1 MSELLVASSAADTP
15 GQGMSVT
22 AGALL
27 RDAREAAGLHIAAL
41 AVALKVPVAKLEAL
55 EADNFSALPDM
66 VFVRALA
73 SSVCRTLKIDPQAV
87 LALLPQGE
95 GPRLSAGDVG
105 LNAPVKGFAGRSS
118 AAPFKG
124 AGSRS
129 FVWAVG
135 LLLIGAAL
143 MMFLPRG
150 LDADLSALLK
160 QPETTTKIPMPTGNV
175 AQEISVAVGAEQRV
189 PSAAPAPAPA
199 PAPAAAAAPAPAPA
213 PAAAAA
219 AGVGVELPAGES
231 IKPAGIA
238 SHPIVLPS
246 VEASAPSS
254 APAADAPSGVLAFK
268 ARSESW
274 IQVRDAAGALVL
286 QRNLAPNELVSVSG
300 VLPLAVVIGRADA
313 TEVFVRGKPYD
324 IGPVSRE
331 NVARFEVK

>member
-1 MSELLVASSAADTP
+1 M
-15 GQGMSVT
+15 T

-95 GPRLSAGDVG
+95 GPRLSAADVG

-189 PSAAPAPAPA
+189 PSAAPAP
-199 PAPAAAAAPAPAPA
+199 
-213 PAAAAA
+213 AAA

>member
-118 AAPFKG
+118 AATFKG

-199 PAPAAAAAPAPAPA
+199 P
-213 PAAAAA
+213 AAA

>member
-124 AGSRS
+124 AGTRS

-189 PSAAPAPAPA
+189 PSAAPAPAP
-199 PAPAAAAAPAPAPA
+199 
-213 PAAAAA
+213 A

>member
-189 PSAAPAPAPA
+189 PSAAPAPA
-199 PAPAAAAAPAPAPA
+199 AAA
-213 PAAAAA
+213 AAAAA

-254 APAADAPSGVLAFK
+254 APATDAPSGVLAFK

>member
-1 MSELLVASSAADTP
+1 M
-15 GQGMSVT
+15 T

-199 PAPAAAAAPAPAPA
+199 PASAP
-213 PAAAAA
+213 A

>member
-189 PSAAPAPAPA
+189 PSAAPA
-199 PAPAAAAAPAPAPA
+199 
-213 PAAAAA
+213 AAAAA
-219 AGVGVELPAGES
+219 AAAVGVGVELPAGES

-254 APAADAPSGVLAFK
+254 APATDAPSGVLAFK

>member
-41 AVALKVPVAKLEAL
+41 AVVLKVPVAKLEAL

-189 PSAAPAPAPA
+189 PSAAPAPA
-199 PAPAAAAAPAPAPA
+199 
-213 PAAAAA
+213 AAAA

>member
-189 PSAAPAPAPA
+189 PCPFRCPALPACSCSCSWC
-199 PAPAAAAAPAPAPA
+199 
-213 PAAAAA
+213 
-219 AGVGVELPAGES
+219 VGVELPAGNRSSLLES
-231 IKPAGIA
+231 LHI
-238 SHPIVLPS
+238 
-246 VEASAPSS
+246 PSS
-254 APAADAPSGVLAFK
+254 CRRWKHLPQQRACRRCTLGVLAFK

>member
-199 PAPAAAAAPAPAPA
+199 PA
-213 PAAAAA
+213 AA

-254 APAADAPSGVLAFK
+254 APATDAPSGVLAFK

>member
-189 PSAAPAPAPA
+189 PSAAPAPA
-199 PAPAAAAAPAPAPA
+199 AAA
-213 PAAAAA
+213 AAAAA

-300 VLPLAVVIGRADA
+300 VLPLAVVVGRSDA

>member
-189 PSAAPAPAPA
+189 PSAAPAPAA
-199 PAPAAAAAPAPAPA
+199 
-213 PAAAAA
+213 AAAAA

-331 NVARFEVK
+331 NVARFEGK

>member
-105 LNAPVKGFAGRSS
+105 LNAPVKGFASRSS

-199 PAPAAAAAPAPAPA
+199 
-213 PAAAAA
+213 

-254 APAADAPSGVLAFK
+254 APATDAPSGVLAFK

>member
-199 PAPAAAAAPAPAPA
+199 
-213 PAAAAA
+213 

-274 IQVRDAAGALVL
+274 IHVRDAAGALVL

>member
-1 MSELLVASSAADTP
+1 M
-15 GQGMSVT
+15 T

-199 PAPAAAAAPAPAPA
+199 
-213 PAAAAA
+213 

>member
-1 MSELLVASSAADTP
+1 M
-15 GQGMSVT
+15 T

-105 LNAPVKGFAGRSS
+105 LNAPVKGFASRSS

-175 AQEISVAVGAEQRV
+175 AQEISVAVGAEERV
-189 PSAAPAPAPA
+189 PSA
-199 PAPAAAAAPAPAPA
+199 APAPA

>member
-1 MSELLVASSAADTP
+1 M
-15 GQGMSVT
+15 T

-105 LNAPVKGFAGRSS
+105 LNAPVKGFASRSS

-189 PSAAPAPAPA
+189 PSAAPAPAP
-199 PAPAAAAAPAPAPA
+199 
-213 PAAAAA
+213 AAA

>member
-1 MSELLVASSAADTP
+1 
-15 GQGMSVT
+15 MSVT

-199 PAPAAAAAPAPAPA
+199 PA
-213 PAAAAA
+213 

>member
-124 AGSRS
+124 AGTRS

-175 AQEISVAVGAEQRV
+175 AQEISVAVGAEERV
-189 PSAAPAPAPA
+189 PSAAPAPAP
-199 PAPAAAAAPAPAPA
+199 
-213 PAAAAA
+213 AAA

-254 APAADAPSGVLAFK
+254 APATDAPSGVLAFK

>member
-199 PAPAAAAAPAPAPA
+199 A
-213 PAAAAA
+213 AAAAA

>member
-199 PAPAAAAAPAPAPA
+199 
-213 PAAAAA
+213 

-246 VEASAPSS
+246 VEESAPSS
-254 APAADAPSGVLAFK
+254 APATDAPSGVLAFK

>member
-1 MSELLVASSAADTP
+1 M
-15 GQGMSVT
+15 T

-105 LNAPVKGFAGRSS
+105 LNAPVKGFASRSS

-199 PAPAAAAAPAPAPA
+199 
-213 PAAAAA
+213 

-254 APAADAPSGVLAFK
+254 APATDAPSGVLAFK

>member
-189 PSAAPAPAPA
+189 PSAAPA
-199 PAPAAAAAPAPAPA
+199 AAAAV
-213 PAAAAA
+213 
-219 AGVGVELPAGES
+219 GVGVELPAGES

>member
-1 MSELLVASSAADTP
+1 M
-15 GQGMSVT
+15 T

-189 PSAAPAPAPA
+189 PSAAPA
-199 PAPAAAAAPAPAPA
+199 
-213 PAAAAA
+213 AAAAA
-219 AGVGVELPAGES
+219 AAAVGVGVELPAGES

>member
-124 AGSRS
+124 AGTRS

-199 PAPAAAAAPAPAPA
+199 AAA
-213 PAAAAA
+213 AAAAA
-219 AGVGVELPAGES
+219 AGVGVAL
-231 IKPAGIA
+231 PAGIA

>member
-124 AGSRS
+124 AGTRS

-160 QPETTTKIPMPTGNV
+160 QPETTTKIPMPTGDV
-175 AQEISVAVGAEQRV
+175 AQEISAAVGAEERV
-189 PSAAPAPAPA
+189 PSAAPAP
-199 PAPAAAAAPAPAPA
+199 
-213 PAAAAA
+213 AAA

>member
-189 PSAAPAPAPA
+189 PSAAPAPAV
-199 PAPAAAAAPAPAPA
+199 AA
-213 PAAAAA
+213 AAAAA

>member
-1 MSELLVASSAADTP
+1 
-15 GQGMSVT
+15 MSVT

-199 PAPAAAAAPAPAPA
+199 
-213 PAAAAA
+213 AA

>member
-160 QPETTTKIPMPTGNV
+160 QPETTTKIPMPTGDV
-175 AQEISVAVGAEQRV
+175 AQEISVAVGAEERV
-189 PSAAPAPAPA
+189 PSAAPAP
-199 PAPAAAAAPAPAPA
+199 
-213 PAAAAA
+213 AAA

>member
-1 MSELLVASSAADTP
+1 M
-15 GQGMSVT
+15 T

-199 PAPAAAAAPAPAPA
+199 
-213 PAAAAA
+213 AA

-331 NVARFEVK
+331 NVARFWVK

>member
-55 EADNFSALPDM
+55 EADNYSALPDM

-124 AGSRS
+124 AGTRS

-189 PSAAPAPAPA
+189 PSAAPAPAP
-199 PAPAAAAAPAPAPA
+199 
-213 PAAAAA
+213 AAA

>member
-189 PSAAPAPAPA
+189 PSAAPA
-199 PAPAAAAAPAPAPA
+199 
-213 PAAAAA
+213 AAAAA
-219 AGVGVELPAGES
+219 AAAAAVGVGVELPAGES

>member
-95 GPRLSAGDVG
+95 GPRLSAADVG

-189 PSAAPAPAPA
+189 PSA
-199 PAPAAAAAPAPAPA
+199 APAPA

>member
-189 PSAAPAPAPA
+189 PSAAPAPA
-199 PAPAAAAAPAPAPA
+199 AAAAV
-213 PAAAAA
+213 
-219 AGVGVELPAGES
+219 GVGVELPAGES

>member
-124 AGSRS
+124 AGTRS

-189 PSAAPAPAPA
+189 PSAAPAPAP
-199 PAPAAAAAPAPAPA
+199 
-213 PAAAAA
+213 AAA

>member
-1 MSELLVASSAADTP
+1 M
-15 GQGMSVT
+15 T

-95 GPRLSAGDVG
+95 GPRLSAADVG

-189 PSAAPAPAPA
+189 PSAAPAPAA
-199 PAPAAAAAPAPAPA
+199 
-213 PAAAAA
+213 AAAAA

>member
-199 PAPAAAAAPAPAPA
+199 PA
-213 PAAAAA
+213 AA

-274 IQVRDAAGALVL
+274 IQVRDVAGALVL

>member
-1 MSELLVASSAADTP
+1 M
-15 GQGMSVT
+15 T

-199 PAPAAAAAPAPAPA
+199 
-213 PAAAAA
+213 AAAA

-254 APAADAPSGVLAFK
+254 APATDAPSGVLAFK